1 MRIKAVENKSDL
13 KRFILFL
20 YRHYK
25 SDPYWVPP
33 LISERNRFFDPL
45 KNPFFQ
51 HARVKYFLAEDGSKI
66 TGRIAAIVN
75 FTHNQYHNDKVGF
88 FGHFECIDDY
98 EVACELFD
106 AAKQFLKANG
116 MEVMRGPANFS
127 TNDDAGFLLQGYN
140 SRPVIMMPYNPEYY
154 NEFCE
159 TYGMTKAMDLN
170 AYYMDKE
177 SAPPGRMNAIAER
190 IKSKE
195 NVVVRKLDV
204 KNLPREVGI
213 IKQIYNSAWSKNWGF
228 IPMSEAEIDFL
239 VADLKKIL
247 DPDIAYLAFVD
258 GKPAGFSLALPDI
271 NPVLQKLKGRLF
283 PLGWLKYLWYADVKG
298 LIDGVRVITLGVLP
312 EFQKK
317 GIEVV
322 FMVDTFNE
330 GTKKGYN
337 WGEFSWI
344 LEDNY
349 LMSKPLESMGARLY
363 KVYRMY
369 EMRI

>member
-1 MRIKAVENKSDL
+1 
-13 KRFILFL
+13 
-20 YRHYK
+20 
-25 SDPYWVPP
+25 
-33 LISERNRFFDPL
+33 
-45 KNPFFQ
+45 
-51 HARVKYFLAEDGSKI
+51 
-66 TGRIAAIVN
+66 
-75 FTHNQYHNDKVGF
+75 
-88 FGHFECIDDY
+88 
-98 EVACELFD
+98 
-106 AAKQFLKANG
+106 
-116 MEVMRGPANFS
+116 
-127 TNDDAGFLLQGYN
+127 
-140 SRPVIMMPYNPEYY
+140 
-154 NEFCE
+154 
-159 TYGMTKAMDLN
+159 
-170 AYYMDKE
+170 
-177 SAPPGRMNAIAER
+177 
-190 IKSKE
+190 
-195 NVVVRKLDV
+195 VVVRKLDL
-204 KNLPREVGI
+204 KNLPSEVGI

-271 NPVLQKLKGRLF
+271 NPVLQKLKGKLF

-349 LMSKPLESMGARLY
+349 LMTKPLESMGARLY